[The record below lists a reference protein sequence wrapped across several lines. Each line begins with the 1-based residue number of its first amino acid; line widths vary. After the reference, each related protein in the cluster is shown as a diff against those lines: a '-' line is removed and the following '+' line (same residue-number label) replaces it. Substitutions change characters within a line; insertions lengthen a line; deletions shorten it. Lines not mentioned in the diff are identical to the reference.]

1 MFIRFSRLISV
12 RSWGFSSARAEARF
26 DSEVIAMRSKRTTTP
41 RRNMPGEFTAIS
53 SIRCVRAGP
62 MTEFGLDERFVAIWA
77 DGMAE
82 SGLRMLADI
91 GIDLLPIV
99 CVVADFLAVHANREQ
114 SLELF
119 HARQGILQFPDACH
133 KVPLQFHDARSH
145 PHSGQQFLR
154 IERLGHIVVR
164 SGLEALNDVR
174 FGVSRGQE
182 DEICGLGLR
191 TRAGPVADLRTVQTW
206 HHPVQDGQIGLV
218 FLLKHLPDLGSV
230 LRGYNLITPTCKN

>member
-1 MFIRFSRLISV
+1 MFIRFSRLLSV
-12 RSWGFSSARAEARF
+12 RYCVFAPAPSEARF
-26 DSEVIAMRSKRTTTP
+26 PSEVIAQRSKRTTTP
-41 RRNMPGEFTAIS
+41 PRNMPGGFTAIS
-53 SIRCVRAGP
+53 SYRCVRAGP

-164 SGLEALNDVR
+164 SGLEAADEIVLVPSACDQNEVNR
-174 FGVSRGQE
+174 FGSKL
-182 DEICGLGLR
+182 DSTL
-191 TRAGPVADLRTVQTW
+191 PADFRTVQAR
-206 HHPVQDGQIGLV
+206 HHPVKDGEKRMVLCLKSLPS
-218 FLLKHLPDLGSV
+218 LLSV
-230 LRGYNLITPTCKN
+230 LRDYNLIAPTCKN